1 MAQIDIDSAIR
12 LHNQWRRQFLNAFAG
27 GAYADM
33 PLSEHRACTLED
45 CLAPEIAEGNNSVLA
60 ALLAADRH
68 FHALAN
74 EIIDLSNNGLGDSAD
89 LLLPELN
96 EAAHRVI
103 ARLGDA
109 RSEMEKSAG

>member
-1 MAQIDIDSAIR
+1 MQHFDIDDAVNQ
-12 LHNQWRRQFLNAFAG
+12 HNRWRRQFLNAFAG
-27 GAYADM
+27 GNYVAM

-45 CLAPEIAEGNNSVLA
+45 FLAPHVAEGSNSLLA

-89 LLLPELN
+89 LLLPEFN
-96 EAAHRVI
+96 EAGHRVI
-103 ARLGDA
+103 ARLEDA
-109 RSEMEKSAG
+109 REEIRKIPA